1 MEMRFGWRVVRGTAV
16 TCRDRGPDEAGLSGI
31 FIGSGEFRKVIMH
44 SHPNTFLALA
54 LTILLT
60 MSGTGFSQSVPS
72 GDPSPSDLILF
83 LNQTIDWYRQLDLQ
97 RQIAMEPD
105 QALLFND
112 NQQVASETAWLAF
125 EFARAEAGSIERSAS
140 PSLAGNQDTDSSR
153 FQSLLKLSATLEG
166 RDRETRAELESL
178 RQKLVSATGNQRRAL
193 QSQIAETQ
201 SELDLLV
208 ARKDAVRT
216 MLDFVGGSST
226 NGLGASGLREK
237 IEALARS
244 IPAALPKPSTK
255 QEPTPSNY
263 QQPMPVLAAGTRKPE
278 PSGVWGLAADLLL
291 LSRNI
296 RTLADSI
303 RSTDSLAQRNK
314 ALRSPLVDRLRGMS
328 RRSDELAK
336 QADSADQTELAQ
348 AKKEF
353 DGLTA
358 QFKQNSA
365 AVLPLSKQGILLGV
379 YKRNLTTWQSM
390 IGSRYKAELRSLLFR
405 ILFLLVLLATITG
418 AAELW
423 RRAIFRLVHDV
434 RRRYQFLLLRKIVF
448 WCLIGIVL
456 IFSFASELGSVAT
469 FAGLMTAGLAVALQN
484 VILSIVG
491 YFFLIGKFGIRVGD
505 RVQVAGVTGE
515 VVDIGL
521 VRFHLLELVTGGGKA
536 PSGRVVAFSNSIV
549 FLSTAGLFKQIPG
562 TNFVWH
568 EITLTMPPGTDYGS
582 ADERLRKA
590 VDAVFSEYREEM
602 EQQHRQVERTL
613 TATPVG
619 VLRPRSRL
627 RLTSSTLEAVIQYPV
642 DISHSTDIDDRMT
655 RELLKV
661 IDQQAEIKSP
671 GTGTPTLTLKTDVKA
686 PD

>member
-1 MEMRFGWRVVRGTAV
+1 
-16 TCRDRGPDEAGLSGI
+16 
-31 FIGSGEFRKVIMH
+31 MH
-44 SHPNTFLALA
+44 SYPNISLALA

-60 MSGTGFSQSVPS
+60 MSGVGFSQNASQ
-72 GDPSPSDLILF
+72 GDPSPTDLILF
-83 LNQTIDWYRQLDLQ
+83 LNQTIDWYRQLDSQ
-97 RQIAMEPD
+97 RQMAMEPEE
-105 QALLFND
+105 ALIVNE
-112 NQQVASETAWLAF
+112 NQQVAGEVAWLAF
-125 EFARAEAGSIERSAS
+125 EFARTEAGTIEKPAS
-140 PSLAGNQDTDSSR
+140 STLTGNQDTDSSR
-153 FQSLLKLSATLEG
+153 FQSLLKMSATLEG
-166 RDRETRAELESL
+166 KDRETRAELESL
-178 RQKLVSATGNQRRAL
+178 RQKLVSATGNRRRAL

-208 ARKDAVRT
+208 ARKDAIRT
-216 MLDFVGGSST
+216 MLDFVGGSSA

-255 QEPTPSNY
+255 QEPAPSSY

-278 PSGVWGLAADLLL
+278 SSGVWSLASDLFL

-296 RTLADSI
+296 RTLGYSI
-303 RSTDSLAQRNK
+303 QLTDSLAQKNK
-314 ALRSPLVDRLRGMS
+314 ALRSPLVDKLRGMS

-336 QADSADQTELAQ
+336 QADSGDQTELAQ

-358 QFKQNSA
+358 QFKQTSA

-379 YKRNLTTWQSM
+379 YKRNLTSWQSM
-390 IGSRYKAELRSLLFR
+390 IGSRYKAEFRSLLVR
-405 ILFLLVLLATITG
+405 ILLLLVLLATISG

-521 VRFHLLELVTGGGKA
+521 VRFHLLELVTGGGKT

-568 EITLTMPPGTDYGS
+568 EITLTMPPGTDY
-582 ADERLRKA
+582 AFAEEHLRKA
-590 VDAVFSEYREEM
+590 VDAVFSEYREQM
-602 EQQHRQVERTL
+602 EQQHRQLERTL
-613 TATPVG
+613 RSTPVG
-619 VLRPRSRL
+619 SLGPRSRL

-642 DISHSTDIDDRMT
+642 DILHSTDIDDRMT

-661 IDQQAEIKSP
+661 MDQELGPKLP
-671 GTGTPTLTLKTDVKA
+671 GTASSGMRLRTDLSS